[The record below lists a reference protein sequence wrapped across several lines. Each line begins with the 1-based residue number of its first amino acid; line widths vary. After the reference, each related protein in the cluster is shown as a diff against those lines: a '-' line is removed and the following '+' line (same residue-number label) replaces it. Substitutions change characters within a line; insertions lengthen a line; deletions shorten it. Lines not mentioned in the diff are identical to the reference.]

1 MPVWI
6 TLFFL
11 IIGFPKFV
19 QSQPFE
25 KSLPILNEFGIKS
38 PKKLV
43 TVSAISQPEAV
54 SPGNDF
60 RIHVRVLISPG
71 SHIYSLNESYDENL
85 ATRLD
90 LESAP
95 FESEEPWEESPPK
108 IMLDEVFQKM
118 VKTHESI
125 AQFTKKFS
133 VPSSFKSGDFSFTGA
148 LIFRL
153 CDNHT
158 CSMPQEEVFKTS
170 VKVFNLKKKNFLE
183 FND

>member
-1 MPVWI
+1 MI
-6 TLFFL
+6 M
-11 IIGFPKFV
+11 GFPEFA
-19 QSQPFE
+19 QLQPFGN
-25 KSLPILNEFGIKS
+25 SSPILGEFDIES
-38 PKKLV
+38 PKKFVSV
-43 TVSAISQPEAV
+43 TAIPQPEAV
-54 SPGNDF
+54 NPGNDF
-60 RIHVRVLISPG
+60 RVHERVLISPG

-90 LESAP
+90 LGSAP
-95 FESEEPWEESPPK
+95 FKSEEPWQESPPK